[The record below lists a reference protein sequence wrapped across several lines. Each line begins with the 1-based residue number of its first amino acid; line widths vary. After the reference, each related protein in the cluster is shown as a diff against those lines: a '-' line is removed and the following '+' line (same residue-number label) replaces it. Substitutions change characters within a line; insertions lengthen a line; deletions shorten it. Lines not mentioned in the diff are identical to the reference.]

1 MQNHAF
7 FSRKMPYFFLFL
19 LFSCLFSTLPNGFS
33 IEKQQTFSQNYSQS
47 DSTKTD
53 TPSEKYNNHAINAA
67 TFMMGAG
74 LLFGLGLPFV
84 IFGTV
89 QIFRAIRKFKRNKAL
104 KGRGC
109 LTIAIIILIPYI
121 IGAIAVL
128 VWLSYFVFL
137 AFR

>member
-1 MQNHAF
+1 
-7 FSRKMPYFFLFL
+7 MPYFFLFL

-33 IEKQQTFSQNYSQS
+33 IEKQQIFSKNYSQS
-47 DSTKTD
+47 DSTKTE
-53 TPSEKYNNHAINAA
+53 TPSQEYNNHAINAA
-67 TFMMGAG
+67 TLMIGAG

-109 LTIAIIILIPYI
+109 LLIAIILSLPYI
-121 IGAIAVL
+121 IGVIWGL
-128 VWLSYFVFL
+128 GWLAYFVFL
-137 AFR
+137 ALR